1 MARRMEQTCLPR
13 CLAAPSWQSRLA
25 ASSPRRSSPRG
36 SGGEGVPGSGSSVT
50 PPRLWRLTTSSGRSA
65 RGFASVAITA
75 GTPAALAVKRMT
87 TTIPL
92 VVSAVGGPIGTGLV
106 KSLARPGGNLTGLAA
121 IAYNEL
127 MQVGG

>member
-1 MARRMEQTCLPR
+1 
-13 CLAAPSWQSRLA
+13 
-25 ASSPRRSSPRG
+25 
-36 SGGEGVPGSGSSVT
+36 
-50 PPRLWRLTTSSGRSA
+50 
-65 RGFASVAITA
+65 
-75 GTPAALAVKRMT
+75 MT

-127 MQVGG
+127 VQVVG